1 MGDSS
6 RSVGRVLAYVVAAVA
21 AAAAWALLVRLAID
35 LGHSA
40 RDGGELRDWVWT
52 VLATIGA
59 ALCLLL
65 VLLAIGRGW
74 AARPGQEVTG
84 GERPPPGAHRR
95 E

>member
-6 RSVGRVLAYVVAAVA
+6 RSVGRVLAYVMAAIA

-35 LGHSA
+35 LGHDA
-40 RDGGELRDWVWT
+40 RDSGEPRDWVWT

-59 ALCLLL
+59 AACLLL

-74 AARPGQEVTG
+74 AARPEQEVA
-84 GERPPPGAHRR
+84 ESESPRPGAHRR

>member
-6 RSVGRVLAYVVAAVA
+6 RSVGRVLAYVAAAVA
-21 AAAAWALLVRLAID
+21 AAAAWALLVRLAIG
-35 LGHSA
+35 LGHDA
-40 RDGGELRDWVWT
+40 RASGEPRDWLWT

-59 ALCLLL
+59 AACLLL

-74 AARPGQEVTG
+74 AARPQQVAQS
-84 GERPPPGAHRR
+84 ERPRPGAHRR